1 MIAMVDYEKHL
12 HSAAWRAIRQRALAA
27 ADHRCLL
34 CAVTEELEA
43 HHRTYDNLG
52 DERDGDLTVLCR
64 ECHEVVTSM
73 LRARKYAAKPASY
86 ADIVRSISEAA
97 PLFDPTDGEV

>member
-1 MIAMVDYEKHL
+1 MVDYEKHL
-12 HSAAWRAIRQRALAA
+12 HSAAWREIRQRALEAA
-27 ADHRCLL
+27 GHCCQL
-34 CAVTEELEA
+34 CPATEDLEA
-43 HHRTYDNLG
+43 HHRTYENLG

-73 LRARKYAAKPASY
+73 LRARRYANKPASY
-86 ADIVRSISEAA
+86 ADIVRSIAEAT